1 MKVQLSDMEELIN
14 SCTETPVKK
23 LMSEALVCYNAG
35 SYRSAIITIWHAI
48 CFDLCLKAKELDEL
62 GDAPAEKIIKQLD
75 EAKKELLEHKNPSKM
90 TKFEKDIA
98 EKFIKDDLGLS
109 VYESSELKKIYEDR
123 HIAAHP
129 ALYDEELPEF
139 TPEKVRAHFIH
150 AIKFLLS
157 NNFYIKND
165 YKEKIIDFFNQNWI
179 YEKNLIKNI
188 IEKRYVNIR
197 PSNLDKTLEELFFN
211 IGIYKYI
218 KDELSYFK
226 LSYLIEKISEKYKSE
241 FDAWVNKKIS
251 RIMSTREPED
261 LLISIAI
268 SSYANFN
275 DESLEH
281 VKKSITELKQVS
293 IHKFLCIDHIRRN
306 NLTVFKAIL
315 TKFDE
320 LVTSLET
327 KAGERIKLFNNL
339 PKSIVTNKEFY
350 NSIIRFY
357 LSFEYED
364 NVVRLETIE
373 DLYEKYIFPIEDDL
387 DQNQFEKIFDK
398 ILVEHTESENK
409 RPRGWTVYYRNR
421 INKLLLDRYETK
433 FPKSDKY
440 SKDDKKIII
449 TDPSYDPSSYDLS

>member
-62 GDAPAEKIIKQLD
+62 GDTPAKKIIKQLD

-90 TKFEKDIA
+90 TQFEKDIA

-157 NNFYIKND
+157 KNFYIKNN

-179 YEKNLIKNI
+179 YENNLIKNI

-197 PSNLDKTLEELFFN
+197 PSNLNKTLEELFFN

-226 LSYLIEKISEKYKSE
+226 LSYLIEKISEKYTYD
-241 FDAWVNKKIS
+241 FDSWVNKRLFKLI
-251 RIMSTREPED
+251 STRKQED
-261 LLISIAI
+261 LLISIII
-268 SSYANFN
+268 SAYATFSEENI
-275 DESLEH
+275 EH
-281 VKKSITELKQVS
+281 VKNSITKLELNS
-293 IHKFLCIDHIRRN
+293 IHNFISINHVEKKNPIIFDEILNRIN
-306 NLTVFKAIL
+306 NLIMSLPINETV
-315 TKFDE
+315 
-320 LVTSLET
+320 
-327 KAGERIKLFNNL
+327 KLFNKL
-339 PKSIVTNKEFY
+339 PKSILLNKKFY
-350 NSIIRFY
+350 DSIIAFYLNFLFKVNDNSII
-357 LSFEYED
+357 LVKSS
-364 NVVRLETIE
+364 
-373 DLYEKYIFPIEDDL
+373 DLYEKYIFPIKDNL
-387 DQNQFEKIFDK
+387 TQVQFENIFDR
-398 ILVEHTESENK
+398 ILKEHHCLEDQKLKTFII
-409 RPRGWTVYYRNR
+409 RGGSKVNR
-421 INKLLLDRYETK
+421 LLFDEYKKK
-433 FPKSDKY
+433 FPQSNQYSDK
-440 SKDDKKIII
+440 DQAVIC
-449 TDPSYDPSSYDLS
+449 TDAS

>member
-1 MKVQLSDMEELIN
+1 MN
-14 SCTETPVKK
+14 
-23 LMSEALVCYNAG
+23 EALACYNVG
-35 SYRSAIITIWHAI
+35 SYRSAIITIWHAV
-48 CFDLCLKAKELDEL
+48 CFDFCLKIKELSDLGVEEAKSIIDEL
-62 GDAPAEKIIKQLD
+62 SSASKAFSNENNPKPIQNFETKIANANKKIKSSSEKNED
-75 EAKKELLEHKNPSKM
+75 SKEKN
-90 TKFEKDIA
+90 EDNIRN
-98 EKFIKDDLGLS
+98 ILGLS
-109 VYESSELKKIYEDR
+109 GYERFELGKIYTDR
-123 HIAAHP
+123 CLAAHP
-129 ALYDEELPEF
+129 ALSDLELPEF
-139 TPEKVRAHFIH
+139 TPENVRAHFIH

-157 NNFYIKND
+157 KRFYRRED
-165 YKEKIIDFFNQNWI
+165 YVKEFTDFLDQDWI
-179 YEKNLIKNI
+179 HDTNLVKNI
-188 IEKRYVNIR
+188 IEKKYINIQ
-197 PSNLDKTLEELFFN
+197 PLYFNQILSDLFFS
-211 IGIYKYI
+211 IGICDKNNI
-218 KDELSYFK
+218 KNELSYFK
-226 LSYLIEKISEKYKSE
+226 LSVLIEKISEKYKSE
-241 FDAWVNKKIS
+241 FDAWINKKILK
-251 RIMSTREPED
+251 IMSTREPKD
-261 LLISIAI
+261 LLISIAM

-275 DESLEH
+275 NESLEH
-281 VKKSITELKQVS
+281 IKKSITELKQVS

-306 NLTVFKAIL
+306 NFIVFNAIL

-373 DLYEKYIFPIEDDL
+373 DLYEKYISPIEDDL

-398 ILVEHTESENK
+398 ILVEHNESENK

-421 INKLLLDRYETK
+421 INKLLLYKYETK

-449 TDPSYDPSSYDLS
+449 TDPSYDLS